1 MKKKYFCNIEI
12 SVDTGSSNSTG
23 NLTTEASLPSMEL
36 NANELSEV
44 FEYLLCKLRK
54 DSQSTNPTCNL
65 RIFYKVGSFPG
76 PNFLHDVLSK
86 FSTQNLVITII
97 PAIHLHNF
105 STLLSICGIRHE

>member
-1 MKKKYFCNIEI
+1 MKFLW
-12 SVDTGSSNSTG
+12 TGSSNSTG
-23 NLTTEASLPSMEL
+23 NLTTEASLPSIEL
-36 NANELSEV
+36 NANELSEA

-54 DSQSTNPTCNL
+54 DSQSANPTCNL

-76 PNFLHDVLSK
+76 PNFLHNVLSK

-105 STLLSICGIRHE
+105 NTLLSICGIRHE